1 MHHGWECKTV
11 LPLWQTVELFLIKLN
26 RMIIQPSDY
35 TLEHLSQKND
45 NWCLCTKWC
54 ALKDC
59 SSFICSIPKMEMTQM
74 SFSRWMIKLWSIH
87 TMKYNTTWQEKGET
101 SDVQIRSVW
110 GLMLSEKSQY
120 QKDYLLR
127 GFSIL
132 VMMSYC
138 SFANAVFRGNWVKS
152 RRDPSL
158 LFLIALC
165 ESLIIWN

>member
-1 MHHGWECKTV
+1 MHRGWECKMV

-35 TLEHLSQKND
+35 TLEHLSQKNG
-45 NWCLCTKWC
+45 NWCLCTKWY

-59 SSFICSIPKMEMTQM
+59 SSFICSIPQMEMTQM

-101 SDVQIRSVW
+101 IDAQIMSVW
-110 GLMLSEKSQY
+110 GLMLSEKS
-120 QKDYLLR
+120 KKITACMV
-127 GFSIL
+127 FSIL
-132 VMMSYC
+132 VVMSCC
-138 SFANAVFRGNWVKS
+138 SFANAIFRGNWVKS
-152 RRDPSL
+152 RRNPSS

-165 ESLIIWN
+165 ESLMIWN